1 MGTRTKA
8 SATSPGTLT
17 YMISLVSALVALP
30 TLATPAPSPSVAVRH
45 AQDFSRGVED
55 AHLSQQAFPVPSS
68 KTLPEAGDHWLAVLP
83 TLSPDELKEAIAH
96 GQSKSPNFIELVREY
111 SFGNTAEVAWGYIL
125 TKRYRVS
132 LEALKQSWTASQ
144 PGVEIVRQI
153 LSEDLLI
160 VKIQFVGP
168 SPSPATL
175 LLKQGDAVIT
185 PTITRGLY
193 FAFPYA
199 TLDLNAKTTLIF
211 TAGDRD
217 FQWEVDLSR
226 YK

>member
-1 MGTRTKA
+1 MVGESLPGLMGTRTKA
-8 SATSPGTLT
+8 SA
-17 YMISLVSALVALP
+17 MISLVSALVALP
-30 TLATPAPSPSVAVRH
+30 TLATPAPSPSVAARH
-45 AQDFSRGVED
+45 AQDLSHGVED
-55 AHLSQQAFPVPSS
+55 AHLSQQAFPVSSS
-68 KTLPEAGDHWLAVLP
+68 KNLAGGQRLAVLP
-83 TLSPDELKEAIAH
+83 TLSSGELKEAIAH

-125 TKRYRVS
+125 TKRYRVA
-132 LEALKQSWTASQ
+132 LEALKQTWTASQ
-144 PGVEIVRQI
+144 PATEIVRQI

-160 VKIQFVGP
+160 VKIQFGGP
-168 SPSPATL
+168 PPSPATL
-175 LLKQGDAVIT
+175 RLKQGDAVST